1 MIAPAAVAVRYET
14 TRFTNLTPVVEGPF
28 VGFGPE
34 VDLAWDYIANDSK
47 FGEEERHNSEK
58 ENR

>member
-47 FGEEERHNSEK
+47 FKEEWL
-58 ENR
+58 